1 MNTTT
6 PVQIRI
12 DKEIRE
18 KANALFK
25 ELGTDMSGAVNM
37 FLRQCV
43 YTDSIP
49 LELKRPRGNRG
60 DFEGEL
66 GEGAGA
72 TQGESGAQAGG
83 VQGGGI
89 VQGDKEQG
97 EIVDPLAKRYASFGE
112 YQEIMRKLEQGE

>member
-49 LELKRPRGNRG
+49 LELKRPRVNRG
-60 DFEGEL
+60 DSEN
-66 GEGAGA
+66 
-72 TQGESGAQAGG
+72 
-83 VQGGGI
+83 
-89 VQGDKEQG
+89 EQG
-97 EIVDPLAKRYASFGE
+97 NGGRDDNQGKPVDPTAERYASFGE

>member
-1 MNTTT
+1 M

-18 KANALFK
+18 KANALFR

-37 FLRQCV
+37 FLRQCI

-49 LELKRPRGNRG
+49 LELKRPRGGAIN
-60 DFEGEL
+60 DGEL
-66 GEGAGA
+66 GEDAQGNGGQGGS
-72 TQGESGAQAGG
+72 QGEVS
-83 VQGGGI
+83 
-89 VQGDKEQG
+89 
-97 EIVDPLAKRYASFGE
+97 DPSAKRYASFGE